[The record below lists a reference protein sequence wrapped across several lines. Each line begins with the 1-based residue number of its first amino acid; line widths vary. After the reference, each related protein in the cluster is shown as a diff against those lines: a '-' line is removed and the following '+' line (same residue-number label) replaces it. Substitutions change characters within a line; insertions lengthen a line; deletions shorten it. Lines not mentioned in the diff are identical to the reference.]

1 VRDQQE
7 LLKKAGFTTVE
18 HIGMT
23 TVATS
28 PYTAGALFK
37 AF

>member
-1 VRDQQE
+1 VRDQLE
-7 LLKKAGFTTVE
+7 LLKKAGFTTAE
-18 HIGMT
+18 HISMT
-23 TVATS
+23 GVATS